1 MKKLLFDLFPLIL
14 FFIAY
19 RYADIYLATGVAI
32 AAAVGQFVW
41 LKATAKTIEATHWI
55 NLTVIV
61 LFGSATLLLH
71 NDAFIKWKPTVL
83 YWIFGVVLLGG

>member
-32 AAAVGQFVW
+32 VAAIGQFVW
-41 LKATAKTIEATHWI
+41 QKKLKP
-55 NLTVIV
+55 LT
-61 LFGSATLLLH
+61 GST
-71 NDAFIKWKPTVL
+71 
-83 YWIFGVVLLGG
+83 